1 MTRARRSPLPLLL
14 LAGAA
19 TAQCPVTALPGEALA
34 GPASGKIHAAIPWDP
49 DGAGPL
55 AERLVVGGDFVLPG
69 AQLSK
74 IAWIDLATGEWHAF
88 GSGVGNTVRGLAAL
102 PNGDLVAVGD
112 LTSAGGTPVFGAA
125 RWDGQQWGPM
135 GNGLPGGGNVAL
147 LRQNGDL
154 VVGCWAA
161 AGLPQLVRWDGA
173 AWIELGPRLDGR
185 VDALA
190 EAPNGDLYAGGNF
203 VFGGSQ
209 FLLHVGRFDGT
220 AWHHLAFGIGGGV
233 SSLGVRSNGDLV
245 VGGQFLSVG
254 FPAVA
259 ALRVATWNGAFW
271 APMGNGSD
279 EPVRAQLLLPNGD
292 LVVSGWF
299 GQLAVDPPRV
309 GRWDGVA
316 WSGVGTGPWN
326 PPLALCRLTGGDL
339 IAVGDFTACEGRR
352 VPPIVRFDG
361 ISWLPIGR
369 APDNRVL
376 ALAVDAAGDLH
387 VGGTFRCANGA
398 SLLGLARV
406 HDGLWSSPPSVGSPF
421 SYYADADRL
430 VTLADGSL
438 AATGFGGLDQRS
450 IGIWDGQ
457 AWNVPQSTFDWSV
470 HAIAQLPDGSL
481 VVGGEFTRVTGG
493 PSAFRTAKLVN
504 GTFQP
509 LSAQYVSNAV
519 RSLLTL
525 PDGSIVAGGEFTTVD
540 STFVGH
546 VMRFVG
552 GSWQPLGQGLGNGY
566 YDSVRALAQLPD
578 GSIVAGGR
586 FQIPGVGGASA
597 LARWDGSTWAPLGGG
612 VAGGLGP
619 TTVHALLVLP
629 DGQLVI
635 GGDFTTAGGVPMQG
649 LARWNG
655 AGFAPVGPG
664 VDGVVF
670 ALALAPDGD
679 LLVGGDFQR
688 SGASIAGHLL
698 RLHSGCAP
706 VAAVTGA
713 GCTLGTR
720 PLELVARQL
729 PWLGGS
735 YVATCDGVPQDTLG
749 FAVRGFQSPALP
761 LSVFTP
767 TAGPGCL
774 QLASMDAVCWL
785 FPAGSRVTSR
795 CDIPADPGL
804 LGVQWFDQVLLAGLS
819 PTVELTS
826 LTSTNALRLV
836 AGSF

>member
-1 MTRARRSPLPLLL
+1 MPRARRSPLPLLL

-19 TAQCPVTALPGEALA
+19 GAQCPVTALPGEALA
-34 GPASGKIHAAIPWDP
+34 GPASGKIYAAIPWDP

-69 AQLSK
+69 AHLAK
-74 IAWIDLATGEWHAF
+74 IAWIDLATGEWHPF
-88 GSGVGNTVRGLAAL
+88 GSGVGNTVKALAAL

-125 RWDGQQWGPM
+125 RWNGQQWAPM
-135 GNGLPGGGNVAL
+135 GSLPGGGTVAL

-161 AGLPQLVRWDGA
+161 AGLPQLVRWDGT
-173 AWIELGPRLDGR
+173 AWTELGPRLDGA
-185 VDALA
+185 VGALA
-190 EAPNGDLYAGGNF
+190 EAPNGDLYAGGSF

-220 AWHHLAFGIGGGV
+220 AWQHLAYGIGGGV
-233 SSLGVRSNGDLV
+233 ASLGVRNNGDLV

-254 FPAVA
+254 SPAVA
-259 ALRVATWNGAFW
+259 AQRVATWNGTGW
-271 APMGNGSD
+271 APMGAGSH
-279 EPVRAQLLLPNGD
+279 EPVRAQLLLPSGD

-299 GQLAVDPPRV
+299 DQLAVDPPRV

-316 WSGVGTGPWN
+316 WSGVGTGPWD

-339 IAVGDFTACEGRR
+339 IAVGDFTWCEGRR

-369 APDNRVL
+369 APDNRVH

-387 VGGTFRCANGA
+387 VGGTFRCANGT
-398 SLLGLARV
+398 SLVGLARV
-406 HDGLWSSPPSVGSPF
+406 HDGTWSAPPSVGSPF
-421 SYYADADRL
+421 AYYSDADCI

-438 AATGFGGLDQRS
+438 AATGFGGLPQCS
-450 IGIWDGQ
+450 IGIWNGQ
-457 AWNVPQSTFDWSV
+457 AWQVPASTFDWFV
-470 HAIAQLPDGSL
+470 RAIAQMPDGNL

-493 PSAFRTAKLVN
+493 PNAYRTAKLVN

-509 LSAQYVSNAV
+509 LSAQYVSNTV
-519 RSLLTL
+519 RSLLAM

-540 STFVGH
+540 TTFVGH
-546 VMRFVG
+546 VMRFAS

-566 YDSVRALAQLPD
+566 YDTVNALVQLRD

-586 FQIPGVGGASA
+586 FQIPGVGGTSA

-612 VAGGLGP
+612 VAGGIGP
-619 TTVHALLVLP
+619 TTVNALLVLP

-664 VDGVVF
+664 VDGAVF
-670 ALALAPDGD
+670 ALALAPNGD

-688 SGASIAGHLL
+688 SGGTIAGHLAQ
-698 RLHSGCAP
+698 LHSGCAP
-706 VAAVTGA
+706 VAAVAGA
-713 GCTLGTR
+713 GCVLGSG

-729 PWLGGS
+729 PWLGGT
-735 YVATCDGVPQDTLG
+735 YVATCDRVPQFTLG
-749 FAVRGFQSPALP
+749 FAVRGFQSTALP

-767 TAGPGCL
+767 MAGPGCL
-774 QLASMDAVCWL
+774 QLASMDAVSWL
-785 FPAGSRVTSR
+785 FPEGSRVTSQFGM
-795 CDIPADPGL
+795 PADVGL
-804 LGVQWFDQVLLAGLS
+804 LGVQLFDQVLLAGLS